1 MIVILNPN
9 SSAQMT
15 ASMLD
20 TARRTAPNCQI
31 EAWTS
36 HDGPPSIQGAEDGA
50 ACLPPLL
57 DLVRKAA
64 GLGPRAIVIGCF
76 DDTGL
81 QEARAIANCPV
92 IGIGQAAYHL
102 AAMLG
107 PRFSVVTTL
116 SASIPILEANIR
128 SYGLGGQLASVR
140 ASGVPVLDL
149 ETDRDRCY
157 PMVLAE
163 AELAARNDGVQS
175 VVLGCGGMSGL
186 PEFAGNRLSVPLIDG
201 VRVAVRMAGLL

>member
-20 TARRTAPNCQI
+20 TARRFAPNCQI

-163 AELAARNDGVQS
+163 AELATRNDGVQS

-201 VRVAVRMAGLL
+201 VRVAIRMAGLL